1 MDIQHIYK
9 KVINVIGSCVTN
21 EQLDGAFK
29 YTMLFKKLTTI
40 DTIKYFQSAI
50 IVWYIQERKIK
61 KYETSQTN

>member
-9 KVINVIGSCVTN
+9 KVINVIGSCTTV
-21 EQLDGAFK
+21 EQLESAFK
-29 YTMLFKKLTTI
+29 YVMLFKNISDI

-61 KYETSQTN
+61 KYEAT